1 MPTFGEVAPDEEPC
15 LFIQVCR
22 RLEQCPEV
30 RAGGAMLLVYLA
42 DRLARIMAG
51 DDLFRRGLLTE
62 EDAREYQT
70 CIEDRDAALRELGLD
85 HDPLAGVVRA
95 N

>member
-1 MPTFGEVAPDEEPC
+1 MRTLDEIDPDEEPC

-42 DRLARIMAG
+42 DRLARLMVG
-51 DDLFRRGLLTE
+51 DDLFKRGLMTAE
-62 EDAREYQT
+62 IEREYQS

-85 HDPLAGVVRA
+85 HDPLAGAVRA